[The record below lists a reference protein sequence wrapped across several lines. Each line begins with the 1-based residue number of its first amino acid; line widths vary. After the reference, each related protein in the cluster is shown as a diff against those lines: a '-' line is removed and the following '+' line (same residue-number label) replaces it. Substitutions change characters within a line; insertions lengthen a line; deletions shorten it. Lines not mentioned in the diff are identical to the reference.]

1 MLAYQNVL
9 FIYVPSYLHLTPT
22 VTFSFHTN
30 SSTIQV
36 YEGDMLEVCIQ
47 GEEVSTSTEVE
58 IVWRVAPNKNSAIGI
73 ILASMCLNFCMI
85 CRWKFLY
92 CHIWLLE

>member
-1 MLAYQNVL
+1 
-9 FIYVPSYLHLTPT
+9 
-22 VTFSFHTN
+22 
-30 SSTIQV
+30 
-36 YEGDMLEVCIQ
+36 MLEVCIQ

-73 ILASMCLNFCMI
+73 ILASMCSVKLNFCMI